1 MPAKSR
7 KPISKNKILD
17 KARGVLRIEADA
29 IAALTEKIDERFVR
43 AVEEI
48 LACRGKVVLTGI
60 GKSGIICQKIAATLA
75 STGTPAYFLHPAE
88 GVHGDLGTL
97 TRRDVVIVLSMSGE
111 SDEIST
117 ILPVIKRMGIRL
129 IAMTGNL
136 NSTLAKYGNIV
147 IDVGVKEEACPLGL
161 APTASTTAALAMGDA
176 LAVSLLERRGF
187 SEEDFALIHPGGR
200 LGRRLLLRV
209 EDLMHTGEEIPM
221 VPCGSLLKEAV
232 LEITTKGLGVTGVCD
247 EQGRLVGVITDGDLR
262 RGLER
267 SDQML
272 KQRVDEMMTLRPKTI
287 EPKALAARA
296 LQQMEEYAITSLFI
310 APRRNTRQVVGI
322 LHLHDILRAG
332 LV

>member
-1 MPAKSR
+1 MPVKSR
-7 KPISKNKILD
+7 KPISKQKILD
-17 KARGVLRIEADA
+17 KARGVLHIEASS
-29 IAALTEKIDERFVR
+29 IAALIDKLDDRFVQ

-60 GKSGIICQKIAATLA
+60 GKSGLICQKIAATLA

-97 TRRDVVIVLSMSGE
+97 SRRDVVIVLSVSGE

-129 IAMTGNL
+129 IAMTGNM
-136 NSTLAKYGNIV
+136 NSTLAKYGDVV
-147 IDVGVKEEACPLGL
+147 IDVAVKEEACPLGL

-176 LAVSLLERRGF
+176 LAVVLLERRGF

-221 VPCGSLLKEAV
+221 VRRGTLLKEAV
-232 LEITTKGLGVTGVCD
+232 LEITSKGLGVTGVCD
-247 EQGRLVGVITDGDLR
+247 GQGRLVGVVTDGDLR

-267 SDQML
+267 SDEML
-272 KQRVDEMMTLRPKTI
+272 KQTVDEVMTLRPKTI

-296 LQQMEEYAITSLFI
+296 LQQMEEYSITSLFI
-310 APRRNTRQVVGI
+310 ASRRNTRRVVGI

>member
-1 MPAKSR
+1 MPTKSR

-29 IAALTEKIDERFVR
+29 IAALIEKIDDRFVQ

-48 LACRGKVVLTGI
+48 LACQGKVVLTGI
-60 GKSGIICQKIAATLA
+60 GKSGVICQKIAATLA

-97 TRRDVVIVLSMSGE
+97 SRRDVVIVLSMSGE

-136 NSTLAKYGNIV
+136 TSTLAKYGDIV

-221 VPCGSLLKEAV
+221 VLSGTLLKEAV
-232 LEITTKGLGVTGVCD
+232 LEITSKGLGVTGVCD

-287 EPKALAARA
+287 EPNALAARA
-296 LQQMEEYAITSLFI
+296 LQQMEEYSITSLFI
-310 APRRNTRQVVGI
+310 APRRNTKRVVGI